1 MMKIFIKILGVKF
14 GNCILDNSKWDKI
27 SDGTAKKIHI
37 WIRVRFSEKEVVVKR
52 ETSRET

>member
-1 MMKIFIKILGVKF
+1 MMKIFIKILGVKL

-27 SDGTAKKIHI
+27 SDGIAKKIHI
-37 WIRVRFSEKEVVVKR
+37 WIRVRFSEKEVIVKR